1 MIGGFR
7 LALSR
12 MSRGRLAL
20 TVPLAFRLLLLVFGL
35 MLAFALLAVSPGGL
49 RGVLISANGIPLALC
64 LISLI
69 GASYRE
75 SWIFDRERDDL
86 TSLTGIL
93 VIRRRRSWTLSQL
106 ARVEVGQ
113 FIRGRPYARSDL
125 RPGLFVRPMLTLSLH
140 TKEGGVLRLE
150 LYGFSQRSR
159 VRQYAQRIA
168 AYCGISFVD
177 LSVDGE

>member
-12 MSRGRLAL
+12 LSGGRLSLA
-20 TVPLAFRLLLLVFGL
+20 VPLAFRLLLLAFGL
-35 MLAFALLAVSPGGL
+35 MLAFALLAITPGGL
-49 RGVLISANGIPLALC
+49 RGVLIPTNGIPLAIC
-64 LISLI
+64 LLSLI

-75 SWIFDRERDDL
+75 SWIFDREQDDL

-93 VIRRRRSWTLSQL
+93 MIRRRRRWTLSQL

-125 RPGLFVRPMLTLSLH
+125 KPGLFVRPMLTLSLH
-140 TKEGGVLRLE
+140 TKEGSVLRLE
-150 LYGFSQRSR
+150 LYGFSQRFR

-168 AYCGISFVD
+168 AYCGISFLD
-177 LSVDGE
+177 LSVDSE